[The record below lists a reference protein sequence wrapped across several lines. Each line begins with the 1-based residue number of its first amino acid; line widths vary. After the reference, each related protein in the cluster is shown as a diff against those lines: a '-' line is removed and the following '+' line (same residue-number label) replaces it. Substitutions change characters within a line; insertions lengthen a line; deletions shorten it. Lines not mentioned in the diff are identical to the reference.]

1 VSESASL
8 GAAIEVAGSPDR
20 WLLISAT
27 PVRTHD
33 DSIAGVTV
41 ALRDVTRSRRLEG
54 FKGDLV
60 AVAAHELRTPLT
72 SLHMAVH
79 LCLEY
84 AAGPLSERQ
93 EDLLTAARQDCE
105 RLQTVVDELLEMAR
119 LEAGG
124 VHLNRDQVNV
134 AELLRETAA
143 RHEAQ
148 VRQRGKTLEL
158 LGPARSEA
166 ASSDSLLTMPADP
179 GRLRHVLDNLIENAL
194 IHAGEHGRIA
204 LGFERCEGGV
214 RIFVDDDGPGIPD
227 ELGQRV
233 FAKFFRLPGTTKQ
246 GSGLGLSIVQD
257 IVRAHGG
264 EVGVERSAWGGARF
278 WFSIPLD
285 QARG

>member
-1 VSESASL
+1 MSSTDPTDFEGRPSFVQRHRRTTRIILAL
-8 GAAIEVAGSPDR
+8 AAG
-20 WLLISAT
+20 
-27 PVRTHD
+27 
-33 DSIAGVTV
+33 
-41 ALRDVTRSRRLEG
+41 
-54 FKGDLV
+54 V
-60 AVAAHELRTPLT
+60 AVAGLATCGLVQR
-72 SLHMAVH
+72 
-79 LCLEY
+79 Y
-84 AAGPLSERQ
+84 YRGP
-93 EDLLTAARQDCE
+93 
-105 RLQTVVDELLEMAR
+105 AR